1 MLPLWYCP
9 LCQSEGHDPIE
20 FCMND
25 GTRVRPMSERGAEW
39 IGKVVDD
46 KYRVLRFIDA
56 GGTAEVYEAERIT
69 TGKRVA
75 LKLLHA
81 ALASKPELMESF
93 LQEAQL
99 VSLIA
104 HPNIVAIQDFGTLTT
119 GAGPVHYMVM
129 ELLDGSTLA
138 TEIGRDRMSPLLAL
152 QYAMQTCEGL
162 AAAHTR
168 DVVHCDIKPANIFL
182 QRVPDS
188 NDRIV
193 KILDLGLG
201 RLLARSAAVGLDD
214 SGIVAGTPEYMSP
227 EQAMGRPLGPASD
240 IYAMG
245 VTIYELLLGEVPF
258 SDASHVKVLN
268 MHVRT
273 PPPWPEERAEA
284 RGLPPGTRDVV
295 WKALAKDP
303 AHRQGSMLELQSEL
317 AALARHEKSRASTR
331 SVQGATPSMVP
342 GSMRQRARPVSTQP
356 KEVVRKTH
364 GGFEA
369 TEAGSGGRWS
379 LPPVQRASSGEL
391 AKVVPLARATGAD
404 DEVVEL
410 APDVYWVG
418 RRHGGQLE
426 CNSFLRVFK
435 LGGTEASMLIDP
447 GPPQDLAVVTQKVS
461 AVLGSLRRLDF
472 IFLNHQDPHVA
483 ANAAPIQ
490 QRSPRARVVCSEDT
504 FRLAHFY
511 GLDTNRFLAVESF
524 ADGHCKLATGHEI
537 VFVPTP
543 FCHFRGAVMVYDP
556 ASRVLFSGDLFGG
569 ARARDLVSSEKT
581 WPGVEI
587 FHQIY
592 MPSRRALELAVARVR
607 RLDPP
612 PTLIAPQ
619 HGAFIAGDDVPRML
633 EQISRLEVGLDLM
646 EPTSGQERFLS
657 AANDL
662 VRELAE
668 LAGTGRANDI
678 LATSATDSS
687 FSRVV
692 VVDADHQITGFRVTP
707 RLALD
712 TLAGDALAALPA
724 EQRGDLQRSIR
735 EIWKQH
741 EIETSPGAPSCVTVA
756 ATTESPVRDVAL
768 YVLCAGSFARATIRS
783 S

>member
-1 MLPLWYCP
+1 MPSLWYCP
-9 LCQSEGHDPIE
+9 LCQAEGHDPIE

-25 GTRVRPMSERGAEW
+25 GARVRPISERGAEW

-46 KYRVLRFIDA
+46 KYKVVRFIDA
-56 GGTAEVYEAERIT
+56 GGTAEVYEAERTT

-104 HPNIVAIQDFGTLTT
+104 HPNIVAIQDFGTLSTPE
-119 GAGPVHYMVM
+119 GPVHYMVM
-129 ELLDGSTLA
+129 ELLDGGTLA
-138 TEIGRDRMSPLLAL
+138 TEIARDRMSPLLAI

-188 NDRIV
+188 NERIV

-201 RLLARSAAVGLDD
+201 RLFARSAAVGLDET
-214 SGIVAGTPEYMSP
+214 GIVAGTPEYMSP
-227 EQAMGRPLGPASD
+227 EQATGRPLGPASD

-245 VTIYELLLGEVPF
+245 ITIYELLLGEVPF
-258 SDASHVKVLN
+258 SDASHMKVLN
-268 MHVRT
+268 MHVHT
-273 PPPWPEERAEA
+273 PPPGPHARAAA
-284 RGLPPGTRDVV
+284 RGLPPGARDVV

-303 AHRQGSMLELQSEL
+303 AERQGSMLELQSEL
-317 AALARHEKSRASTR
+317 ASLARHEKSRASTR
-331 SVQGATPSMVP
+331 NITTPGTSVAP
-342 GSMRQRARPVSTQP
+342 GSLRQRLGSAPT
-356 KEVVRKTH
+356 VRKTR
-364 GGFEA
+364 GGGIREVGFEA
-369 TEAGSGGRWS
+369 KEADSSGRWS
-379 LPPVQRASSGEL
+379 LPPQQRISSGEL
-391 AKVVPLARATGAD
+391 AKVVPLARATGGD

-410 APDVYWVG
+410 SPDVYWVG

-426 CNSFLRVFK
+426 CNSFLRVWK
-435 LGGTEASMLIDP
+435 RGGTEVSLLIDP
-447 GPPQDLAVVTQKVS
+447 GPPQDLAIVTQKVA
-461 AVLGSLRRLDF
+461 AVIGSLRKLDF
-472 IFLNHQDPHVA
+472 IFLNHQDPDVG

-504 FRLAHFY
+504 FRLAHFF
-511 GLDTNRFLAVESF
+511 GLDPGRFLAVESF
-524 ADGHCKLATGHEI
+524 PDGHCKLATGHEI
-537 VFVPTP
+537 EFVPTP

-569 ARARDLVSSEKT
+569 ARARELVSSEKT
-581 WPGVEI
+581 WPGVEM

-607 RLDPP
+607 RLDPA

-633 EQISRLEVGLDLM
+633 EQVSRLEVGLDLM
-646 EPTSGQERFLS
+646 EAPPGAERFLS

-668 LAGTGRANDI
+668 LAGRGRANDI
-678 LATSATDSS
+678 LASFATDTS
-687 FSRVV
+687 FSRLV

-741 EIETSPGAPSCVTVA
+741 EIETSPTSPRGTV
-756 ATTESPVRDVAL
+756 VRDSRVDD
-768 YVLCAGSFARATIRS
+768 
-783 S
+783 

>member
-1 MLPLWYCP
+1 MYDRNPAGLVPRLPMSPPLWYCP
-9 LCQSEGHDPIE
+9 LCQSEGHEPVE

-25 GTRVRPMSERGAEW
+25 GARVRPISERGAEW

-46 KYRVLRFIDA
+46 KYKVVRFVDS
-56 GGTAEVYEAERIT
+56 GGTAEVYEAERTT

-81 ALASKPELMESF
+81 ALATKPELMESF

-104 HPNIVAIQDFGTLTT
+104 HPNIVAIQDFGTLA
-119 GAGPVHYMVM
+119 GPAGPVHYMAM
-129 ELLDGSTLA
+129 ELLDGCTLA
-138 TEIGRDRMSPLLAL
+138 TEIARDRMSPLLAL
-152 QYAMQTCEGL
+152 QYAMQACEGL

-182 QRVPDS
+182 QRVADS
-188 NDRIV
+188 NERIV

-201 RLLARSAAVGLDD
+201 RLFARSAAVGLDET
-214 SGIVAGTPEYMSP
+214 GIVAGTPEYMSP
-227 EQAMGRPLGPASD
+227 EQATGRPVGPGSD

-245 VTIYELLLGEVPF
+245 ITIYELLLGEVPF
-258 SDASHVKVLN
+258 SDPSHMKILN

-273 PPPWPEERAEA
+273 PPPWPDERAEA

-303 AHRQGSMLELQSEL
+303 AHRQQSMLELQGEL

-331 SVQGATPSMVP
+331 NVVATAPTLP
-342 GSMRQRARPVSTQP
+342 AGSLRPRIAPAPTQP
-356 KEVVRKTH
+356 RGAVRKTH
-364 GGFEA
+364 GGAAREEPFEGK
-369 TEAGSGGRWS
+369 EADSSGRWS
-379 LPPVQRASSGEL
+379 LPPMPRTTSSAL
-391 AKVVPLARATGAD
+391 PRVLPLSQATGAD

-426 CNSFLRVFK
+426 CNSFLRVWK
-435 LGGTEASMLIDP
+435 RGGTEVSMLIDP
-447 GPPQDLAVVTQKVS
+447 GPPQDLSVVTQKVS

-472 IFLNHQDPHVA
+472 VFLNHQDPDVG

-511 GLDTNRFLAVESF
+511 GLDPARFLAVESF
-524 ADGHCKLATGHEI
+524 HDGHCRLATGHEI
-537 VFVPTP
+537 LFVPTP

-556 ASRVLFSGDLFGG
+556 ESRVLFSGDLFGG
-569 ARARDLVSSEKT
+569 ARAKELVSSDKS
-581 WPGVEI
+581 WPGVEM

-607 RLDPP
+607 RLDPA

-619 HGAFIAGDDVPRML
+619 HGALIAGDDVPRML
-633 EQISRLEVGLDLM
+633 EQVSRLDVGLDLM
-646 EPTSGQERFLS
+646 AAPPGEERYLS

-668 LAGTGRANDI
+668 LAGRGRANDI
-678 LATSATDSS
+678 LASFATDTS
-687 FSRVV
+687 FSRVLV
-692 VVDADHQITGFRVTP
+692 LDGDHQVTGFRVTP

-741 EIETSPGAPSCVTVA
+741 EIDGAPRTVLPRPGQPL
-756 ATTESPVRDVAL
+756 E
-768 YVLCAGSFARATIRS
+768 
-783 S
+783 

>member
-1 MLPLWYCP
+1 
-9 LCQSEGHDPIE
+9 
-20 FCMND
+20 MND
-25 GTRVRPMSERGAEW
+25 GARVRPISERGAEW

-46 KYRVLRFIDA
+46 KYKVVRFIDS
-56 GGTAEVYEAERIT
+56 GGTAEVYEAERTT

-104 HPNIVAIQDFGTLTT
+104 HPNIVAIQDFGTLSTP
-119 GAGPVHYMVM
+119 AGPVHYMVM
-129 ELLDGSTLA
+129 ELLDGTTLA
-138 TEIGRDRMSPLLAL
+138 TEIARDRMSPLLAI

-182 QRVPDS
+182 QRLPDS
-188 NDRIV
+188 NERIV

-201 RLLARSAAVGLDD
+201 RLFARSAAVGLDE

-227 EQAMGRPLGPASD
+227 EQATGRPLGPASD

-258 SDASHVKVLN
+258 SDASHMKVLN
-268 MHVRT
+268 MHVRAT
-273 PPPWPEERAEA
+273 PPWPEERAEA
-284 RGLPPGTRDVV
+284 RGLPPGARDVV

-303 AHRQGSMLELQSEL
+303 AHRQGSMLELQGEL
-317 AALARHEKSRASTR
+317 ASLARHEKSRASTR
-331 SVQGATPSMVP
+331 NVTAPGTSVVP
-342 GSMRQRARPVSTQP
+342 GSMRRVVTAPTQP
-356 KEVVRKTH
+356 RGVARKTR
-364 GGFEA
+364 GGGAREEGFEA
-369 TEAGSGGRWS
+369 KEADSSGRWS
-379 LPPVQRASSGEL
+379 LPPQQRLSSGEL
-391 AKVVPLARATGAD
+391 AKVVPLARATGTD

-435 LGGTEASMLIDP
+435 RGGTEVSLLIDP

-461 AVLGSLRRLDF
+461 AVIGSLRKLDF
-472 IFLNHQDPHVA
+472 IFLNHQDPDVG

-504 FRLAHFY
+504 FRLAHFF
-511 GLDTNRFLAVESF
+511 GLDPGRFLAVESF
-524 ADGHCKLATGHEI
+524 PDGHCKLATGHEI
-537 VFVPTP
+537 LFVPTP

-581 WPGVEI
+581 WPGVEM

-607 RLDPP
+607 RLDPA

-633 EQISRLEVGLDLM
+633 EQVGRLEVGLDLM
-646 EPTSGQERFLS
+646 EAPSGVERFLS

-668 LAGTGRANDI
+668 LAGRGRANDI
-678 LATSATDSS
+678 LASFAADTS

-692 VVDADHQITGFRVTP
+692 VLDGDHQVTGFRVTP

-712 TLAGDALAALPA
+712 TLASDALAALPA

-741 EIETSPGAPSCVTVA
+741 EIDAKIST
-756 ATTESPVRDVAL
+756 
-768 YVLCAGSFARATIRS
+768 
-783 S
+783 